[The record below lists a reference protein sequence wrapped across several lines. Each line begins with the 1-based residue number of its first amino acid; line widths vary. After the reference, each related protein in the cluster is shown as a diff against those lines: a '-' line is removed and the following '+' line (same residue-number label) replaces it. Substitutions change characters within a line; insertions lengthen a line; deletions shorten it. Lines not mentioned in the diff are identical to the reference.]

1 MADNKKPTKKQLG
14 ELQDLFQS
22 LESDVGISK
31 VDEGLLQKFET
42 GKLSKTEADK
52 LRTDMKDALKTKVS
66 PRPAGVSPEFRAEY
80 PSSGAQFGSTST
92 DFQLKTPSPN
102 APAVR
107 GPSSVELPLTK
118 PEVVDSVPG
127 AKVPPGLKPPIMDV
141 EFTPNEKPTR
151 LALPATKSAESK
163 ALVPVGER
171 ALQKLPGVTKSAAN
185 AIEKNPVL
193 KKLFLPITLAT
204 GAGAAVVSTLGG
216 EEERKDIV
224 IKPTPPPTPTPTP
237 PEVPSQPVT
246 PVSAE
251 PTVKKAPAL
260 NFDKYMQSM
269 DQINKRYE
277 QDRQISP
284 ELKAQFEQRQAGLEK
299 ALSDARSIYEKSVS
313 KAESDAD
320 RREAAIQWASIAE
333 SLGQSMVKY
342 FAAREG
348 ARTGQLLGSKIQFAK
363 YDWAKDLDR
372 NLDRLTKQTNQAKT
386 LLGIAREDVETGM
399 KTLGEERKTAMQE
412 REAVAKQRAGLAE
425 DVTKEQLR
433 QEARSVS
440 DYIEAQ
446 NRMALEGLRTQK
458 AETVTAQREQ
468 AAEAKN
474 EAAQQKVLQ
483 QNYGKLEGSLRSLAK
498 KDTPQARKEIGA
510 AAAVLGIPADE
521 VDTLITETTGEG
533 LFNLSEEG
541 KVRGILDKYN
551 PSQAAPAPA
560 PAGGEQMVDMVS
572 PQGKLL
578 RVPASKVKELE
589 AQGARR
595 K

>member
-1 MADNKKPTKKQLG
+1 
-14 ELQDLFQS
+14 
-22 LESDVGISK
+22 
-31 VDEGLLQKFET
+31 
-42 GKLSKTEADK
+42 
-52 LRTDMKDALKTKVS
+52 
-66 PRPAGVSPEFRAEY
+66 
-80 PSSGAQFGSTST
+80 
-92 DFQLKTPSPN
+92 
-102 APAVR
+102 
-107 GPSSVELPLTK
+107 
-118 PEVVDSVPG
+118 
-127 AKVPPGLKPPIMDV
+127 
-141 EFTPNEKPTR
+141 
-151 LALPATKSAESK
+151 
-163 ALVPVGER
+163 
-171 ALQKLPGVTKSAAN
+171 
-185 AIEKNPVL
+185 
-193 KKLFLPITLAT
+193 
-204 GAGAAVVSTLGG
+204 
-216 EEERKDIV
+216 
-224 IKPTPPPTPTPTP
+224 
-237 PEVPSQPVT
+237 
-246 PVSAE
+246 
-251 PTVKKAPAL
+251 
-260 NFDKYMQSM
+260 
-269 DQINKRYE
+269 
-277 QDRQISP
+277 
-284 ELKAQFEQRQAGLEK
+284 
-299 ALSDARSIYEKSVS
+299 
-313 KAESDAD
+313 
-320 RREAAIQWASIAE
+320 
-333 SLGQSMVKY
+333 MVKY

-386 LLGIAREDVETGM
+386 LLGIAREDVEAGT

-510 AAAVLGIPADE
+510 AAAILGIPADE

-572 PQGKLL
+572 PKGDKL

>member
-1 MADNKKPTKKQLG
+1 MADNKKPTKK
-14 ELQDLFQS
+14 ELKEFQKLFQS
-22 LESDVGISK
+22 LESDVGTSKISEN
-31 VDEGLLQKFET
+31 VLE
-42 GKLSKTEADK
+42 KLKKGQLSQAELDK
-52 LRTDMKDALKTKVS
+52 LRTEVRSAVS
-66 PRPAGVSPEFRAEY
+66 P
-80 PSSGAQFGSTST
+80 
-92 DFQLKTPSPN
+92 
-102 APAVR
+102 
-107 GPSSVELPLTK
+107 
-118 PEVVDSVPG
+118 
-127 AKVPPGLKPPIMDV
+127 KVPPFPGAEALNRSEVKLPPNLRLKNETIDV
-141 EFTPNEKPTR
+141 PFTKVEGPSI
-151 LALPATKSAESK
+151 PAGAAARTAQATET

-171 ALQKLPGVTKSAAN
+171 ALQKIPGMTDVTAN
-185 AIEKNPVL
+185 AVMRNPVL
-193 KKLFLPITLAT
+193 KKMILPFLLV
-204 GAGAAVVSTLGG
+204 GAGGTALYTNMDGN
-216 EEERKDIV
+216 EQTKDSKV
-224 IKPTPPPTPTPTP
+224 PEPPPSPTPPPTPTP

-348 ARTGQLLGSKIQFAK
+348 ARTGQLLGSKIQFDK

-386 LLGIAREDVETGM
+386 LLGIAREDVEAGM
-399 KTLGEERKTAMQE
+399 KTLGEERRTALQE

-446 NRMALEGLRTQK
+446 NRMALEGARETK
-458 AETVTAQREQ
+458 AQAVTTQREKI
-468 AAEAKN
+468 AEAKA
-474 EAAQQKVLQ
+474 EAAKQKVLQ
-483 QNYGKLEGSLRSLAK
+483 DNFKKLQGGLRALAV
-498 KDTPQARKEIGA
+498 KDSA
-510 AAAVLGIPADE
+510 AAQRAIGEAAEMLGIPVDE
-521 VDTLITETTGEG
+521 VDTIILKTTGKGITNFE
-533 LFNLSEEG
+533 NIPE
-541 KVRGILDKYN
+541 VRKIVEQYR

-560 PAGGEQMVDMVS
+560 PQSAGQPAAQADTVMVEDVTTGTRKPVPRNYLDTPAAKEALAKGELKIVGQ
-572 PQGKLL
+572 
-578 RVPASKVKELE
+578 
-589 AQGARR
+589 
-595 K
+595 

>member
-1 MADNKKPTKKQLG
+1 MADNKKPTKK
-14 ELQDLFQS
+14 ELKEFQELFQS
-22 LESDVGISK
+22 LESDVGTSKISEN
-31 VDEGLLQKFET
+31 VLE
-42 GKLSKTEADK
+42 KLKKGQLSQAELDK
-52 LRTDMKDALKTKVS
+52 LRTEVRSAVS
-66 PRPAGVSPEFRAEY
+66 P
-80 PSSGAQFGSTST
+80 
-92 DFQLKTPSPN
+92 
-102 APAVR
+102 
-107 GPSSVELPLTK
+107 
-118 PEVVDSVPG
+118 
-127 AKVPPGLKPPIMDV
+127 KVPPFPGAEALNRSEVKLPPNLRLKNETIDV
-141 EFTPNEKPTR
+141 PFTKVEGPSI
-151 LALPATKSAESK
+151 PAGAAARTAQATET

-171 ALQKLPGVTKSAAN
+171 ALQKIPGMTDVTAN
-185 AIEKNPVL
+185 AVMRNPVL
-193 KKLFLPITLAT
+193 KKMILPFLLV
-204 GAGAAVVSTLGG
+204 GAGGTALYTNMDGN
-216 EEERKDIV
+216 EQTKDSKV
-224 IKPTPPPTPTPTP
+224 PEPPPSPTPTPTPTP

-246 PVSAE
+246 PTPAE
-251 PTVKKAPAL
+251 PAVKKAPAL

-299 ALSDARSIYEKSVS
+299 ALADARSIYEKSVS

-386 LLGIAREDVETGM
+386 LLGIAREDVEAGM

-446 NRMALEGLRTQK
+446 NRMALEGARETK
-458 AETVTAQREQ
+458 AQAVTTQREK
-468 AAEAKN
+468 AAEAKA
-474 EAAQQKVLQ
+474 EAAKQKVLQ
-483 QNYGKLEGSLRSLAK
+483 DNFKKLQGGLRALAV
-498 KDTPQARKEIGA
+498 KDSA
-510 AAAVLGIPADE
+510 AAQKAIGEAAEMLGIPVDE
-521 VDTLITETTGEG
+521 VDTIILKTTGKGITNFE
-533 LFNLSEEG
+533 NIPE
-541 KVRGILDKYN
+541 VRKIVEKYR
-551 PSQAAPAPA
+551 PSQATPAPA
-560 PAGGEQMVDMVS
+560 PQSAGQPAAQADTVMVEDVTTGTRKPVPRNYLDTPAAKEALAKGELKIVGQ
-572 PQGKLL
+572 
-578 RVPASKVKELE
+578 
-589 AQGARR
+589 
-595 K
+595 